1 MITNIQYD
9 FTELNRF
16 FNESYPLEVMKENI
30 ISLVFNYIDNIHDA
44 DWRVVQNDI
53 GTLYLLYT
61 QLSNIKPIQKEGG
74 QPC

>member
-16 FNESYPLEVMKENI
+16 FNEEYPLERMKEYI
-30 ISLVFNYIDNIHDA
+30 ISLVFNYINNIQDA
-44 DWRVVQNDI
+44 DWRVVKDDI

-74 QPC
+74 QS

>member
-9 FTELNRF
+9 FTGLNRF
-16 FNESYPLEVMKENI
+16 FNEERTPEAMKEDI
-30 ISLVFNYIDNIHDA
+30 ITLVFNYIDNIQDA
-44 DWRVVQNDI
+44 DWRVVKNDI

-74 QPC
+74 AL